1 MHRKRAV
8 WVLSGLTLLSCLFAV
23 QTYYEVLLFTETWR
37 VRNNV
42 FIQLKMAMRLFAV
55 IGLTIGA
62 GIGPFF
68 VVYRLLSRRFRS
80 LVKRRT
86 MKKSPNSERSSS
98 P

>member
-1 MHRKRAV
+1 M
-8 WVLSGLTLLSCLFAV
+8 LSGLTLLSCLFAV
-23 QTYYEVLLFTETWR
+23 LTYYEVLLFTETWR

-42 FIQLKMAMRLFAV
+42 FIQLKMAMRLLAV

-68 VVYRLLSRRFRS
+68 VAYRLLNRRFRS
-80 LVKRRT
+80 IMKRRT
-86 MKKSPNSERSSS
+86 MKKSPNSERSDS